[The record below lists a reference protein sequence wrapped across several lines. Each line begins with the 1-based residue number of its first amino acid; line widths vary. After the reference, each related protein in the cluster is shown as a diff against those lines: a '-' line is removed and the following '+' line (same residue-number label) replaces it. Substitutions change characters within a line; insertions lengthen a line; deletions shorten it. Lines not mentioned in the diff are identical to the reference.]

1 MTYSP
6 FALEKQSIFQS
17 LWLKQ
22 TKNIINDKGILILIS
37 ANINRHKIPTF
48 ILLIHNVRT
57 LTQQE
62 LEDMATIMRTKS
74 P

>member
-48 ILLIHNVRT
+48 ILLIHSVRT

-62 LEDMATIMRTKS
+62 LEDMTTIMRTKS

>member
-62 LEDMATIMRTKS
+62 LEDMTTIMRTKS

>member
-37 ANINRHKIPTF
+37 ANINRHKILTF

-62 LEDMATIMRTKS
+62 LEDMTTIMRTKS

>member
-22 TKNIINDKGILILIS
+22 TKNIINVKGILILIS
-37 ANINRHKIPTF
+37 ANINRHTIPTF

-62 LEDMATIMRTKS
+62 LEDMTTIMRTKS

>member
-37 ANINRHKIPTF
+37 ANINRHTIPTF

-62 LEDMATIMRTKS
+62 LEDMTTIMRTKS